1 MRNKIQD
8 LDLTAPAN
16 GTVPRGTCDGRPA
29 PARARLSGPGAR
41 DSAID
46 RRDFRR
52 AEDGGLLIL
61 SLFLMVTMLLITG
74 MAIDF
79 ARQEERRVAMQS
91 TLDRASLAA
100 ADLSQSLDPKAVV
113 NDYLTKAGMAGLT
126 YTTDVKK
133 GTFSE
138 WRSVE
143 VKATDK
149 MQTTFLDQAFNIKTL
164 NTPAQS
170 KAIES
175 IGNVEISLVLDISGS
190 MNDTVSGG
198 TRISKLQAAANKFV
212 TKMFTMVQPPN
223 SKPGKL
229 AISVVPYNQQVTL
242 GTTLGGEFA
251 LSTDHTRNTCADFTS
266 ADFSSMAIYNTTPLQ
281 RTMYGNSFDYKGQYA
296 LGQGSWSVQSS
307 PSNILN
313 CPNAGFAS
321 VLAFESTQSTITTKI
336 NNLVAGG
343 DTAIDVGAKWGLAL
357 LDPAAQGVVTSL
369 IDKLQISGDL
379 AGRPFAYT
387 DKDTMK
393 VMVLMTDGQNT
404 RSYSTKPAYRTGFSG
419 LITDLSDNKMYYYDP
434 NRSGSYKWYSF
445 SSGSWQTEPC
455 YCKTTSSYN
464 WYTGKTTYTTTTYG
478 KTDIQYET
486 LWNQYSLQ
494 YVVETWLGKPYN
506 NATALYNTMAV
517 QSEFTDKD
525 SNLKTIC
532 DLAKDKTRGVMIF
545 TIAVDAP
552 SAGATV
558 LKDCATSESTYY
570 NVDSSQLDQAFSEI
584 AANINSLRLT
594 N

>member
-1 MRNKIQD
+1 MRYETQD
-8 LDLTAPAN
+8 LDLSAPLD
-16 GTVPRGTCDGRPA
+16 GMPPRGTAAGAGDASA
-29 PARARLSGPGAR
+29 PLLSAAGP
-41 DSAID
+41 SAPD

-100 ADLSQSLDPKAVV
+100 ADLSQNLDPKAVV
-113 NDYLTKAGMAGLT
+113 DDYLTKAGMAGLT

-133 GTFSE
+133 GNYSE

-175 IGNVEISLVLDISGS
+175 IGNVEISMVLDISGS

-251 LSTDHTRNTCADFTS
+251 LSTDHTKNTCADFTS
-266 ADFSSMAIYNTTPLQ
+266 ADFSAMAIYNTTPLQ

-296 LGQGSWSVQSS
+296 LGQGTWSVQSS

-313 CPNAGFAS
+313 CPNDGFAS

-369 IDKLQISGDL
+369 IGKLKISGDL
-379 AGRPFAYT
+379 AGRPFAYD

-419 LITDLSDNKMYYYDP
+419 LITDKSDNKMYYYDP
-434 NRSGSYKWYSF
+434 NKSGSYKWYNLS
-445 SSGSWQTEPC
+445 SSGGWQTEPC

-464 WYTGKTTYTTTTYG
+464 RYTGKTTYTTTTYG
-478 KTDIQYET
+478 KTEWQYED
-486 LWNQYSLQ
+486 LWASYSLQ
-494 YVVETWLGKPYN
+494 YVIETWLGKPYN

-525 SNLKTIC
+525 GNLEAIC
-532 DLAKDKTRGVMIF
+532 DLAKDKTRGVLIF

-552 SAGATV
+552 TAGANV
-558 LKDCATSESTYY
+558 LKDCATSEGTYY